1 MTSTAEVVLLATCP
15 SAAALGTRRPSAAI
29 IAAPPS
35 SPHKT
40 ARGSQELQPGDGAGR
55 RTCTDAREESV
66 LWIGPVPRAH
76 TLNAYYFAADEVC
89 LAPSFGVP
97 GYRQVEQ
104 SDKGARNGAI
114 GKAVRLGA
122 CRCG

>member
-1 MTSTAEVVLLATCP
+1 MTSTAEANSWP
-15 SAAALGTRRPSAAI
+15 RALRRRPWHLVVAPRSHYRRATVVSPQDRPRLPRAA
-29 IAAPPS
+29 
-35 SPHKT
+35 
-40 ARGSQELQPGDGAGR
+40 RR

-66 LWIGPVPRAH
+66 LWIGPVPSAH

-89 LAPSFGVP
+89 LAPSLDVP

-114 GKAVRLGA
+114 GKAVRLGG